1 MTVRFEDLKNHDPMF
16 SFVGDDGENIHVA
29 TKLVYEWVQRNKP
42 NLEIVLTPI
51 DPNRAASYIRTNV
64 VSATRCRQMLAHI
77 RKNGRLQ
84 PMIYAESGTHTHG
97 LPDLYHIDGHHRF
110 VVYAFLRR
118 PFGESYILEQ
128 HQWRP
133 FQITG
138 VPDLTK
144 QQLEDMPIKL
154 RDYGP

>member
-1 MTVRFEDLKNHDPMF
+1 MTVRFEDLNNHDPMY

-29 TKLVYEWVQRNKP
+29 TALLYEWVQRNKA

-64 VSATRCRQMLAHI
+64 VSRKRCIEILRHLRQ
-77 RKNGRLQ
+77 NGTLQ
-84 PMIYAESGTHTHG
+84 PMIYAESGTYTHR
-97 LPDLYHIDGHHRF
+97 LPDMYHIDGHHRF
-110 VVYAFLRR
+110 VCYAFLNR
-118 PFGESYILEQ
+118 PFGDSYILQQ

-133 FQITG
+133 FQIVG

-144 QQLEDMPIKL
+144 DQLERMPIKQ
-154 RDYGP
+154 RDYSP